1 MSTQNVQR
9 ITTEERRNGP
19 RLRRPPRRPGGQL
32 KPERVQEEL
41 RTMPGWRALAK
52 ARGLG
57 RTRRFNQPMAAAKF
71 AAWVTELASAEGHAV
86 TVGIYGSRVSIA
98 LQRPSRNGISMALLD
113 FARQIG

>member
-9 ITTEERRNGP
+9 ITRQGEWKDP

-41 RTMPGWRALAK
+41 KTMPGWRALAR

-57 RTRRFNQPMAAAKF
+57 RTRRFNQPLAAAKF
-71 AAWVTELASAEGHAV
+71 AAWVAELASAEGHAV
-86 TVGIYGSRVSIA
+86 TVGVCGSRVSLV
-98 LQRPSRNGISMALLD
+98 LQRRSRNGISLALLD